1 MNSINFNLQ
10 SSNFD
15 FSSFFQQFDATR
27 AADSGRM
34 AIAEAPIEPGL
45 ESSSATTEA
54 TAEVPLDPRY
64 QALEQ
69 ETLKLASDESLW
81 HWSMK
86 RAMGDRY
93 DNGAVETMRVDLLQ
107 RGGLPLI
114 ESERHRPG
122 AADLENAGEIQ
133 AATLTEAEQE
143 VAGRSRTTIDPS
155 QSVATELLRRMGVT
169 DADGSIA
176 NGIAATLD
184 PTRNADM
191 ERYLA
196 LPAADESQTPTL
208 LNFGGLAYGSTPFNE
223 GLAQGSFRKN
233 DTSHYCIAHIINTPP
248 IVSEIDRAGIANT
261 LNPEW
266 QAAVMEAATLNG
278 GLGNSQ
284 DGFLAYSAESG
295 FVRLRNPGLTPE
307 QNRRLAE
314 MSLTMGVSIDVLPS
328 WTENIAYQDHDTN
341 KSVTDVISR
350 FDNELAQFKA
360 DPKANGMCVSNGRR
374 KVRLE
379 YNEEAGRFVSYDFKR
394 SGGFRGVAQRHLG
407 DIGPV
412 LDALAVV
419 VNVVPG
425 IGQAASIAIATG
437 SQALKAGMT
446 YAVTGDLSAQQIAS
460 VALSAIPGGGAMGL
474 TATQMTAA
482 KGLVNAAAQYSDTGS
497 FDASS
502 LIQSLAPSV
511 FKGIPALEDLD
522 PDSVSALSGI
532 LAGAADGKF
541 DSKDILNIARLVDSE
556 LGITDTLK
564 DEARDLFGSF
574 FGDEAGGIGSI
585 TGGLVQFENGEID
598 VDDLF
603 LEAAKV
609 VGHAVVNGE
618 VRARDIA
625 GLLGP
630 VLWEQLEPK
639 GVGNEKAFTNRLR
652 SIGGMVDAGQFG
664 MDDLAMALAPL
675 LVISMSNSNSRR
687 VA

>member
-1 MNSINFNLQ
+1 MLLINPNISTMDLRFDWTDKFQVPNNNDQRVTSAGMNTLEARITAPSVAV
-10 SSNFD
+10 
-15 FSSFFQQFDATR
+15 DADPALT
-27 AADSGRM
+27 ATDAVEDEP
-34 AIAEAPIEPGL
+34 AIAG
-45 ESSSATTEA
+45 
-54 TAEVPLDPRY
+54 PL
-64 QALEQ
+64 
-69 ETLKLASDESLW
+69 S
-81 HWSMK
+81 
-86 RAMGDRY
+86 
-93 DNGAVETMRVDLLQ
+93 
-107 RGGLPLI
+107 
-114 ESERHRPG
+114 
-122 AADLENAGEIQ
+122 
-133 AATLTEAEQE
+133 
-143 VAGRSRTTIDPS
+143 
-155 QSVATELLRRMGVT
+155 
-169 DADGSIA
+169 
-176 NGIAATLD
+176 
-184 PTRNADM
+184 
-191 ERYLA
+191 RYLA
-196 LPAADESQTPTL
+196 LPPANERTVPLL
-208 LNFGGLAYGSTPFNE
+208 LNFGGLTYGSTPVHQAPV
-223 GLAQGSFRKN
+223 LSDPAQMPA
-233 DTSHYCIAHIINTPP
+233 HYVAAKIPTPP
-248 IVSEIDRAGIANT
+248 IVGEIDRAGIANT

-266 QAAVMEAATLNG
+266 QGVVAEAVKLNG
-278 GLGNSQ
+278 GLGNSE
-284 DGFLAYSAESG
+284 DGFVAFSETHG
-295 FVRLRNPGLTPE
+295 FIRLRNPDLTPE

-314 MSLTMGVSIDVLPS
+314 MSLTMGVSVEKLPS
-328 WTENIAYQDHDTN
+328 SAGFPEHEQQKGRDWADRVIARHD
-341 KSVTDVISR
+341 K
-350 FDNELAQFKA
+350 ELADFLE
-360 DPKANGMCVSNGRR
+360 DPKSNGISISDGRR
-374 KVRLE
+374 KIHLE
-379 YNEEAGRFVSYDFKR
+379 YNEKADRFVSYDFKR
-394 SGGFRGVAQRHLG
+394 SGGFRGLAQRHIA
-407 DIGPV
+407 DIAPV
-412 LDALAVV
+412 LDALSVV

-425 IGQAASIAIATG
+425 IGQAASIGIAAG

-675 LVISMSNSNSRR
+675 LVISMSNDNSRR